1 MSERA
6 VRRHFIQ
13 GMTEVI
19 IRESHAVAERFM
31 DFVVENALPGMIYDA
46 ALLPYEKEFIRN
58 ACVVWMQMNRKD
70 PRMQDWKVVFPI
82 LAQFQEGVGLM
93 PLGINFAAMDP
104 GDMSAEEIYETI
116 SGSRIPGRD
125 LSDRVA
131 KEYEE
136 LLAIAERI
144 LS

>member
-1 MSERA
+1 MSETA
-6 VRRHFIQ
+6 ARRHFIQ

-19 IRESHAVAERFM
+19 IRESHAVASRFM
-31 DFVVENALPGMIYDA
+31 DFAVENALPGMIYDA

-58 ACVVWMQMNRKD
+58 ACVVWMQTNKKD
-70 PRMQDWKVVFPI
+70 PRMKDWKVVFPI
-82 LAQFQEGVGLM
+82 LAQFQDGVGLV
-93 PLGINFAAMDP
+93 PLGIDFAAIDCE
-104 GDMSAEEIYETI
+104 DMSDEEIYDYI
-116 SGSRIPGRD
+116 SRSRIPSRD